1 MSLNHKIDFA
11 VIFTVTNANPNGDPL
26 DGNRPRTTLEG
37 LGEIS
42 DVCLKRKIRNKLMD
56 MGQNIFVQSDDRRV
70 DDYKTLK
77 ERATPI
83 LKQKGTSAEL
93 AQKACQ
99 EWYDVRAF
107 GQVFALK
114 DKDAAKG
121 TGVSIGIRGPVTIQ
135 PAFSKDTVNITSTQI
150 TKSVSN
156 DGDGS
161 KKSSDTM
168 GMKHRVDSGI
178 YCTFGSINPQLAER
192 TGFSDADAQALKAIL
207 PKMFENDASSA
218 RPDGSME
225 VLTVIWW
232 QHNCKSRQYSSAKV
246 HGSLT
251 VNADGSICMNP
262 LAGLEPEIIN
272 GF

>member
-77 ERATPI
+77 ERATSI

-168 GMKHRVDSGI
+168 GMKHRVDKGT
-178 YCTFGSINPQLAER
+178 YVFFGAINPQLAEL
-192 TGFSDADAQALKAIL
+192 TGFSDTIMKMPPFSNKCFLRCLKETPPLLDRKAACLFKKSFGGNITVKVVNTLLRKSTTPLKSPRMEIL
-207 PKMFENDASSA
+207 
-218 RPDGSME
+218 
-225 VLTVIWW
+225 
-232 QHNCKSRQYSSAKV
+232 
-246 HGSLT
+246 
-251 VNADGSICMNP
+251 
-262 LAGLEPEIIN
+262 
-272 GF
+272 

>member
-77 ERATPI
+77 ERATSI

-168 GMKHRVDSGI
+168 GMKHRVDKGT
-178 YCTFGSINPQLAER
+178 YVFFGAINPQLAEL
-192 TGFSDADAQALKAIL
+192 TGFSD
-207 PKMFENDASSA
+207 EDASISNKCFLRCLKETPPLLDRKA
-218 RPDGSME
+218 AC
-225 VLTVIWW
+225 LFK
-232 QHNCKSRQYSSAKV
+232 KSF
-246 HGSLT
+246 G
-251 VNADGSICMNP
+251 GSITVKVVNTLLRKSTTP
-262 LAGLEPEIIN
+262 LKSPRMEIL
-272 GF
+272 

>member
-56 MGQNIFVQSDDRRV
+56 MGQNIFVQSDDRRI

-168 GMKHRVDSGI
+168 GLSTGWTRAPMSSLEQSIHSWQNSQASRMKMPPFSNKFFLRCLKETPPLHDRKAACLFKKS
-178 YCTFGSINPQLAER
+178 FGGNITVKVVNILLRKSTTPLKSPR
-192 TGFSDADAQALKAIL
+192 TEIL
-207 PKMFENDASSA
+207 
-218 RPDGSME
+218 
-225 VLTVIWW
+225 
-232 QHNCKSRQYSSAKV
+232 
-246 HGSLT
+246 
-251 VNADGSICMNP
+251 
-262 LAGLEPEIIN
+262 
-272 GF
+272 